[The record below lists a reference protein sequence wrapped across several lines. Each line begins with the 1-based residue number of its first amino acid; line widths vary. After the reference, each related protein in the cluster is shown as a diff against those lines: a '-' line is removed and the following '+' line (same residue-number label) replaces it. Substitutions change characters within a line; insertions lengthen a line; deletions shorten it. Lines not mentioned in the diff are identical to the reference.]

1 MQTLILLAIAIGV
14 GVYLG
19 RKTKDDGPSVFDVG
33 PTPKTLEAESSVIDD
48 KKFQEETAD
57 AQKRDLDK
65 KVQLDVAE
73 ADLHAKGVTTTRVGN
88 NVIPS
93 EQPLTKEQ
101 YAERYRAWI
110 ARNMGKKEP

>member
-1 MQTLILLAIAIGV
+1 MQTLILLALAIGV

-19 RKTKDDGPSVFDVG
+19 RKTKDDGPSILDPG
-33 PTPKTLEAESSVIDD
+33 PIPKTLEAESSVIDD
-48 KKFQEETAD
+48 RKFQEETTD
-57 AQKRDLDK
+57 AQRRDLDK

-73 ADLHAKGVTTTRVGN
+73 AENHARGVSTTRVGN

-101 YAERYRAWI
+101 YAQRYREWI